1 MTTTPTKAPTRQRV
15 DERALLA
22 RARAWDMQALEEI
35 YDLYSPMIYRYAM
48 RLLGN
53 ADLAEECVS
62 ETFTRFLYALR
73 EGRGPKE
80 HLKAYLFRI
89 AHNWITDRYRRARPL
104 DGLDEYVHLMADS
117 DPGPDEV
124 AHERWQQDRV
134 RALLFK
140 LTPEQRQVLVL
151 RFLEGWSHQEI
162 AQALGKPVSAVKALQ
177 RRGLAALRRL
187 LEQQEEGPH
196 ATPA

>member
-1 MTTTPTKAPTRQRV
+1 MPTEVASQV
-15 DERALLA
+15 DERELLK
-22 RARAWDMQALEEI
+22 RARVWDMQALEQI
-35 YDLYSPMIYRYAM
+35 YDLYSPQIYRYAM

-53 ADLAEECVS
+53 ADLAEECVA
-62 ETFTRFLYALR
+62 ETFSRFLHALR
-73 EGRGPKE
+73 RGRGPKD

-89 AHNWITDRYRRARPL
+89 AHNWITDLHRRSRPVE
-104 DGLDEYVHLMADS
+104 GLEEYVHLIVDS
-117 DPGPDEV
+117 DPGPDES
-124 AHERWQQDRV
+124 AHERWQQEQI
-134 RALLFK
+134 RALLFQ

-187 LEQQEEGPH
+187 LDRKEEGTYAP
-196 ATPA
+196 T